1 MKLTRVKKTMK
12 HSKSWA
18 FAFERHCQVVV
29 KINNEINKLYFKL
42 ADKALEYY
50 GVEKPEEAEEAAF
63 KNVSFHSPIERRMEN
78 KPMEEILEE
87 QLKDD
92 PSLSDD
98 DEQFVN
104 IQNLMRLSRPPPPP
118 GQHVD
123 STQQASASASTTT
136 TTTAEIDNQ
145 PVLPQQL
152 RKLYTE
158 KSKKHD

>member
-1 MKLTRVKKTMK
+1 M
-12 HSKSWA
+12 
-18 FAFERHCQVVV
+18 
-29 KINNEINKLYFKL
+29 
-42 ADKALEYY
+42 
-50 GVEKPEEAEEAAF
+50 EK
-63 KNVSFHSPIERRMEN
+63 

-136 TTTAEIDNQ
+136 TTAEIDNQ

-158 KSKKHD
+158 KSKKRD